1 LNLSKL
7 FVVSGSFFEKVMRR
21 SSERSCEGEQC
32 ACEARKSCE
41 AVFERAGWGRVSEFV
56 SACQKKSITHSKE
69 RETEGKLESKEI
81 LWALQVL
88 SADIYSAEC
97 HLELT

>member
-1 LNLSKL
+1 MVKKGRREAEKKKSPRKFFLNLSKL
-7 FVVSGSFFEKVMRR
+7 FVVRGSFFEKVMRR

-69 RETEGKLESKEI
+69 RET
-81 LWALQVL
+81 
-88 SADIYSAEC
+88 
-97 HLELT
+97 